1 MQNIM
6 IPQVAQLKCNFRNP
20 GSEKLFQLMVNI
32 SRWLLSC
39 LLLNTV
45 VYVAQE
51 RYLVL
56 KGLQCF
62 VAA

>member
-51 RYLVL
+51 RYRVRATIYAI
-56 KGLQCF
+56 
-62 VAA
+62 VS